1 VIKFLTN
8 SYVVVACREADRKK
22 FIKGSLLNLHK
33 KGVHAINSQ
42 LLLIFFTN
50 EKIMKIDFTLI
61 KCHDQRE
68 ELATYA
74 LISQNN

>member
-1 VIKFLTN
+1 MIKFLTN
-8 SYVVVACREADRKK
+8 SYVVVACREAYRKK
-22 FIKGSLLNLHK
+22 FIKESLINLHK
-33 KGVHAINSQ
+33 KRVHAINSQ

-50 EKIMKIDFTLI
+50 AKIMKIDFTLI

-68 ELATYA
+68 ELATFT